1 MKIYLKNAAKSV
13 KKNIVEEAK
22 IADVDSKYHYEYTL
36 TENKKVQAGIM
47 SYYFEKSNGEV
58 VQIRFN
64 CKEKKIIDV
73 AIYTEKQYKTK
84 SKIRE
89 KQYKEIGLKRVSV
102 EIN

>member
-1 MKIYLKNAAKSV
+1 
-13 KKNIVEEAK
+13 
-22 IADVDSKYHYEYTL
+22 
-36 TENKKVQAGIM
+36 M

>member
-1 MKIYLKNAAKSV
+1 MVKWCKSDS
-13 KKNIVEEAK
+13 IV
-22 IADVDSKYHYEYTL
+22 
-36 TENKKVQAGIM
+36 
-47 SYYFEKSNGEV
+47 
-58 VQIRFN
+58 N
-64 CKEKKIIDV
+64 CKEQKIIDV

>member
-1 MKIYLKNAAKSV
+1 MVKWCKSDSIV
-13 KKNIVEEAK
+13 KKRN
-22 IADVDSKYHYEYTL
+22 
-36 TENKKVQAGIM
+36 
-47 SYYFEKSNGEV
+47 
-58 VQIRFN
+58 
-64 CKEKKIIDV
+64 DV